1 MPADRSARARTAAL
15 GLSAVVLALAGCDA
29 ASSPPSDVDP
39 PVDERAAGASSY
51 VALGDSFTA
60 APFVPE
66 TDYAD
71 GCFRSSGNYPAIL
84 ADALDLDL
92 RDVSCSGADTGDVVG
107 PQAVGDGSATV
118 PPQLRAVR
126 PRTDLVTVSIGGNDQ
141 DVFASLV
148 HGCVRTSGGAQ
159 SCGDMLEERYGD
171 PRSVIEETGRRVAD
185 VLRGV
190 QDRAPRATLVLVG
203 YLRLASAEKGCD
215 LLPLTEEDRV
225 LVAELERS
233 LNAALRRAARD
244 TGVPFVDMYELAEG
258 HEICSDEPWVNGIDT
273 YQERAL
279 AFHPFA
285 EGQEAVADALLELVG
300 GAG

>member
-1 MPADRSARARTAAL
+1 VPADRPGRGRTAAL
-15 GLSAVVLALAGCDA
+15 GLSAVLLALAGCDA
-29 ASSPPSDVDP
+29 ASSPPSDVEP
-39 PVDERAAGASSY
+39 PVERPPAASSY

-107 PQAVGDGSATV
+107 PQAVGDGSAAV

-126 PRTDLVTVSIGGNDQ
+126 PGTDLVTVSIGGNDQ

-148 HGCVRTSGGAQ
+148 QGCVRTSGGEE
-159 SCGDMLEERYGD
+159 SCSDTLEERYGD
-171 PRSVIEETGRRVAD
+171 PRAVIEETRQRVAD

-190 QDRAPRATLVLVG
+190 QHRAPRATVVLVG
-203 YLRLASAEKGCD
+203 YLRLASEEQGCD
-215 LLPLTEEDRV
+215 LLPLTDEDRV
-225 LVAELERS
+225 LVADLERS
-233 LNAALRRAARD
+233 LNDALRRAARD
-244 TGVPFVDMYELAEG
+244 AGVRFVDMHELSEG
-258 HEICSDEPWVNGIDT
+258 HEICSDEPWVNGINTD
-273 YQERAL
+273 QERAL
-279 AFHPFA
+279 AFHPFT
-285 EGQEAVADALLELVG
+285 EGQEAVADALLGLVG